1 MPRDKKMKAA
11 EDDGHGIW
19 MKTPRTDRKQSQ
31 RLKKKKNLR
40 RKMQGGSYVITINCR
55 HAGDVTSPEA
65 RALSCSCFC
74 YEVDNIN

>member
-31 RLKKKKNLR
+31 RLKKKK
-40 RKMQGGSYVITINCR
+40 KIY
-55 HAGDVTSPEA
+55 AGKCKVGVT
-65 RALSCSCFC
+65 
-74 YEVDNIN
+74 